1 MKYFLLACTL
11 LITSTFA
18 NTSGDSASAPGDR
31 PLDKKLDDLLIPDDK
46 VTPVLSEDK
55 FYVVNTR
62 YSSLINR
69 HEFTLQGAH
78 NFTADSHLDVKQAA
92 LSYRYHLNSKWS
104 FGLRYSRYTNELT
117 SAGQRLFDDKQIVP
131 DQDFAYNSQ
140 EIFATYNTIYGKLR
154 WSADTVVYFD
164 QYISLGVG
172 QIELASGKTNN
183 GLLDLGLAF
192 WLGKNASMRV
202 GLKNEFYNQQQ
213 LSGERLMHNAMG
225 YLEIGYLF
233 GEGDRG

>member
-1 MKYFLLACTL
+1 MKYLLL
-11 LITSTFA
+11 LSLLFASSTFA
-18 NTSGDSASAPGDR
+18 NDEAKTERA
-31 PLDKKLDDLLIPDDK
+31 LDKKLDDLLIPDDK
-46 VTPVLSEDK
+46 VTPVLSQDK

-104 FGLRYSRYTNELT
+104 FGLRYNRYTNELT
-117 SAGQRLFDDKQIVP
+117 SAGQKLLDDKQIVP

-164 QYISLGVG
+164 QYISLGAG
-172 QIELASGKTNN
+172 QIELASGKTNH
-183 GLLDLGLAF
+183 GMLDLGLAF

-213 LSGERLMHNAMG
+213 LSGERFMHNAMG

>member
-1 MKYFLLACTL
+1 MKYL
-11 LITSTFA
+11 LILGLLFVNSTFA
-18 NTSGDSASAPGDR
+18 NEAKEERA
-31 PLDKKLDDLLIPDDK
+31 LDKKLDDLLIPDDK
-46 VTPVLSEDK
+46 VTPVLSQDK

-104 FGLRYSRYTNELT
+104 FGLRYNRYTNELT
-117 SAGQRLFDDKQIVP
+117 SAGQKLLDDKQIVP

-164 QYISLGVG
+164 QYISLGAG
-172 QIELASGKTNN
+172 QIELASGKTNH
-183 GLLDLGLAF
+183 GMLDLGLAF
-192 WLGKNASMRV
+192 WLGQNASMRF

-213 LSGERLMHNAMG
+213 LSGERFMHNAMG